1 MLLACSVGLPVA
13 KSWMFALSFAN
24 MSKLAAHCSHQG
36 VHCQGG
42 HESFAGKPDAQ
53 GNFSL
58 CKGRQRRLFSAQLG
72 LVPLLSSSRTSASS
86 EPCPL
91 VFELSCIPRKP
102 RSSTSFAAQEGG
114 ERLLCPHYSYIGH
127 ATQRKAWVSSVRNGN
142 NGGQRSAC
150 LHAYQRMLPTKAK
163 RHFSL
168 PRQPNGPGTPASAS
182 SLPGQDPRTG
192 ISRWR
197 RTSRPA

>member
-1 MLLACSVGLPVA
+1 MISELKASLVMLLACSVGLPVA

-24 MSKLAAHCSHQG
+24 MSKLAAHCSH
-36 VHCQGG
+36 QGG

-114 ERLLCPHYSYIGH
+114 SAFSVPTTHIL
-127 ATQRKAWVSSVRNGN
+127 AT
-142 NGGQRSAC
+142 
-150 LHAYQRMLPTKAK
+150 
-163 RHFSL
+163 
-168 PRQPNGPGTPASAS
+168 PRRGKPG
-182 SLPGQDPRTG
+182 
-192 ISRWR
+192 
-197 RTSRPA
+197 